1 MLQTFKL
8 VNNNVYHRSI
18 LSTSAVWLFD
28 ASVSSQTYTFQGDKR
43 NLLLFITKDQLRR
56 CLYCL
61 KVVSRDAAVYTCLVC
76 SADEKFIADSKG
88 ITHHLKE
95 VHNLRLYICDMC
107 GQEFFKRSE
116 LSAHLD
122 EHISNEERDFQC
134 EVCNRIFSNLRLYR
148 VHKRMHYPQ
157 HKNWTCDQCGK
168 RYL

>member
-1 MLQTFKL
+1 M
-8 VNNNVYHRSI
+8 
-18 LSTSAVWLFD
+18 
-28 ASVSSQTYTFQGDKR
+28 
-43 NLLLFITKDQLRR
+43 
-56 CLYCL
+56 
-61 KVVSRDAAVYTCLVC
+61 SRDAAVYTCLVC

-95 VHNLRLYICDMC
+95 CHNLRLYICDMC

-122 EHISNEERDFQC
+122 EHITNEERDFQC

-168 RYL
+168 RYLWVFISFQIGKSDTILILNRVVVQFCYYNYHLEMSLVTYINQIWVLYFSFS

>member
-1 MLQTFKL
+1 MCIIGAVYILPSKNCPSNSFCVVSQLSCRVRHEHIIFNVLCCLQ
-8 VNNNVYHRSI
+8 
-18 LSTSAVWLFD
+18 
-28 ASVSSQTYTFQGDKR
+28 
-43 NLLLFITKDQLRR
+43 
-56 CLYCL
+56 
-61 KVVSRDAAVYTCLVC
+61 VVSRDAAVYTCLVC

-95 VHNLRLYICDMC
+95 CHNLRLYICDMC

-122 EHISNEERDFQC
+122 EHITNEERDFQC

>member
-1 MLQTFKL
+1 M
-8 VNNNVYHRSI
+8 
-18 LSTSAVWLFD
+18 
-28 ASVSSQTYTFQGDKR
+28 
-43 NLLLFITKDQLRR
+43 
-56 CLYCL
+56 
-61 KVVSRDAAVYTCLVC
+61 SRDAAVYTCLVC

-95 VHNLRLYICDMC
+95 CHNLRLYICDMC

-122 EHISNEERDFQC
+122 EHITNEERDFQC